1 MPHYLMQV
9 AYTPEAWAT
18 LSKNPQNRLE
28 AVRPAVEDLGGK
40 IETGYLSF
48 GEYDLVAIAE
58 FPGNTEAAAF
68 AIVAS
73 AGGAVKS
80 FKTTPLLTA
89 EEGVEAMQRS
99 SRSGYE
105 PPG

>member
-9 AYTPEAWAT
+9 SYTPEAWAT

-48 GEYDLVAIAE
+48 GEYDLVVIGE
-58 FPGNTEAAAF
+58 FPSNTEAAAF

-73 AGGAVKS
+73 AGGAVRA

-89 EEGVEAMQRS
+89 NEGVEAMARS
-99 SRSGYE
+99 SGSGYE

>member
-18 LSKNPQNRLE
+18 LSKNPQSRLD

-48 GEYDLVAIAE
+48 GDHDLVVIAE

-99 SRSGYE
+99 SLSGYE

>member
-9 AYTPEAWAT
+9 SYTPEAWAT

-48 GEYDLVAIAE
+48 GEYDLVVISE
-58 FPGNTEAAAF
+58 FPSNTEAAAF

-73 AGGAVKS
+73 AGGAVRA

-89 EEGVEAMQRS
+89 NEGVEAMTRS
-99 SRSGYE
+99 SGSGYE

>member
-9 AYTPEAWAT
+9 SYTPEAWAT

-48 GEYDLVAIAE
+48 GEYDLVVIVE
-58 FPGNTEAAAF
+58 FPSNTEAAAF

-73 AGGAVKS
+73 AGGAVRA

-89 EEGVEAMQRS
+89 NEGVEAMARS
-99 SRSGYE
+99 SGSGYE